1 MKTVVSFSGGKT
13 SAYMAW
19 WLKNHTDLDLAY
31 VFANTGQEH
40 PKTLEFVDRCD
51 REWGL
56 GVVWVE
62 ADVRHGER
70 VGSKARVVS
79 FETASMDGKP
89 FEEVIKKY
97 GLVGAGG
104 YMHCTRELKA
114 NPIRDYCENTYETY
128 RLAIGIRVD
137 EIDRMQ
143 AGAKE
148 KRLIYPLVSM
158 NPTDKAKVD
167 RFWSAQP
174 WTLDIPPLLG
184 NCVWCWKKST
194 RKLLTIMDDSPEFF
208 EFPERMEKEHK
219 GRGSDFI
226 FRGRM
231 TVGDLRDAASNPF
244 GRWVEGMNLDLF
256 SELDAHA
263 GCQESCEVVL

>member
-1 MKTVVSFSGGKT
+1 VKTVVSFSGGKT

-40 PKTLEFVDRCD
+40 PKTLDFVDRCD
-51 REWGL
+51 REWNL

-70 VGSKARVVS
+70 VGSKARVVTY
-79 FETASMDGKP
+79 ETASRNGEP

-97 GLVGAGG
+97 GLPGAGG
-104 YMHCTRELKA
+104 YMQCTRELKIS
-114 NPIRDYCENTYETY
+114 PIRDYCSQSFGDHAM
-128 RLAIGIRVD
+128 AIGIRVD

-143 AGAKE
+143 EDAKA
-148 KRLIYPLVSM
+148 KRIIYPLVGM
-158 NPTDKAKVD
+158 NPTDKAKVN
-167 RFWSAQP
+167 RFWEAQS
-174 WTLDIPPLLG
+174 WTLDIPPLMG

-194 RKLLTIMDDSPEFF
+194 RKLLTIMDAMPEAFD
-208 EFPERMEKEHK
+208 FPERMEFEYSGK
-219 GRGSDFI
+219 GSEFM
-226 FRGRM
+226 FRQRK
-231 TVGDLRDAASNPF
+231 TVSDLRKMAAQPF
-244 GRWVEGMNLDLF
+244 ARWQEGMNLDLF